1 MHNAEKNNSC
11 RSERAASAVQQLRRL
26 LRFRQDEGQIWLG
39 EHRMVLLHAEHLRGL
54 RAELIATLGLR
65 RTQGILFR
73 MGFSSGKADA
83 ALVRSL
89 LPEADLE
96 TLLHLGPE
104 MHGLQGVVVGS
115 VDKIE
120 FDIAKGH
127 FFCDGSWRKSWESE
141 SQLEQFGET
150 LESACFSQTGYA
162 SGYATALL
170 GELIVFKEIA
180 CMSCGAPVCRIVG
193 RPAAAWG
200 EDDPFVKLLEPHN
213 VGAELI
219 ELREQVA
226 ELSKQLHVRLEQ
238 GELIGVSKKFRDTLR
253 LLAKAAPSTVTILL
267 TGETGVG
274 KEAFARW
281 IHANS
286 SRAKGPFIA
295 VNCGA
300 IPEDLLES
308 ELFGAEAGAYTGAK
322 TARPGRFE
330 RADGGTILLDEL
342 GELSPAAQVKLLR
355 VLQTGE
361 VERLGGVKAR
371 VVDVR
376 IIAATNADLQAAV
389 AERRFRSDL
398 FYRLNTF
405 PVHIAPLRERRADI
419 LPLVDFFLAKA
430 QAKHGK
436 SVSGLS
442 DMAANSL
449 VGHDWPGN
457 VRELENLAERGVLL
471 APEGGEIG
479 VEHLGLTPATEQ
491 RDAIFDQEGLLCD
504 ASTSDGDC
512 VDTALAQMKSLDA
525 LEKTLIER
533 SLMKSRG
540 NVAAAARTLGL
551 SRAQLDYRIK
561 ATGIYLTRESRIAGK
576 ASSSN

>member
-1 MHNAEKNNSC
+1 MHNAEKNTSSRPHN
-11 RSERAASAVQQLRRL
+11 AALAAQNLRRL

-39 EHRMVLLHAEHLRGL
+39 EHRMVLLHGEHLRGL
-54 RAELIATLGLR
+54 RTELIATLGLKR
-65 RTQGILFR
+65 AQGLLFR
-73 MGFSSGKADA
+73 MGFASGKTDA
-83 ALVRSL
+83 TLVRNL

-96 TLLHLGPE
+96 TILHLGPE

-115 VDKIE
+115 VDRIE
-120 FDIAKGH
+120 FDLAKGH

-141 SQLEQFGET
+141 SQLEQYGEAP
-150 LESACFSQTGYA
+150 EAACFTQTGYA

-170 GELIVFKEIA
+170 GELIVFKEVA
-180 CMSCGAPVCRIVG
+180 CMSCGASACRIIG

-200 EDDPFVKLLEPHN
+200 DNDPFVKFLEPHN

-226 ELSKQLHVRLEQ
+226 ELSKRLNFRREQ
-238 GELIGVSKKFRDTLR
+238 GDLIGASKKFMEALD

-281 IHANS
+281 VHANS
-286 SRAKGPFIA
+286 SRAKGPFVA

-300 IPEDLLES
+300 IPEELIES
-308 ELFGAEAGAYTGAK
+308 ELFGAEAGAYTGSK

-342 GELSPAAQVKLLR
+342 GELSPSAQVKLLR

-361 VERLGGVKAR
+361 IERLGGVKTR

-376 IIAATNADLQAAV
+376 IIAATNMDLRAAV
-389 AERRFRSDL
+389 AEKRFRSDL

-419 LPLVDFFLAKA
+419 LPLVEFFLAKA
-430 QAKHGK
+430 QAKIGK

-449 VGHDWPGN
+449 VGNDWPGN
-457 VRELENLAERGVLL
+457 VRELENLIERGVLL

-479 VEHLGLTPATEQ
+479 VDHLGLSPATF
-491 RDAIFDQEGLLCD
+491 RPDAIFDQEGKLAD
-504 ASTSDGDC
+504 AGAPEGDC
-512 VDTALAQMKSLDA
+512 IDLALAQMKDLDA
-525 LEKTLIER
+525 LERILIER
-533 SLMKSRG
+533 SLAKSGG
-540 NVAAAARTLGL
+540 NVAAAARALGL

-561 ATGIYLTRESRIAGK
+561 ANGVQIPRRVTAD
-576 ASSSN
+576 